1 MSAKILIAGS
11 TGNIGGK
18 LVTQILTED
27 KAACL
32 LLVARGDSV
41 THARSRVE
49 GVLQTLSPDAGLT
62 ELLRAYC
69 GRDLDQ
75 R

>member
-11 TGNIGGK
+11 TGNIGRK
-18 LVTQILTED
+18 LVTRVLTED

-32 LLVARGDSV
+32 VLLVRGDSV
-41 THARSRVE
+41 THARSRIE
-49 GVLQTLSPDAGLT
+49 GVLQTLLPDAGLT